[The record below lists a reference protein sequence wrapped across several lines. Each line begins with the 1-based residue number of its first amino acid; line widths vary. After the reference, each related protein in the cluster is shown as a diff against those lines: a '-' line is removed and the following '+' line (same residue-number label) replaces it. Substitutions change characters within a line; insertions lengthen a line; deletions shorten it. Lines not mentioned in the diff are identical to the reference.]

1 MIKIGFIDYYLDEWH
16 ANNYPEMLR
25 ELSDGECQ
33 VICAFAARLDPTI
46 EELSDLRVVVS
57 EAVTNCVVHAY
68 KGCTEPGTIQITV
81 RITEKGILKIK
92 IKDNGCG
99 MADIERCM
107 QPLYTTDRSGERSGM
122 GFSVM
127 ESFMT
132 HLSVSSTPGRGT
144 RVVMWKHLL

>member
-1 MIKIGFIDYYLDEWH
+1 M
-16 ANNYPEMLR
+16 R
-25 ELSDGECQ
+25 ELEKMKPMNTLKIELPAMSVNEGACRA
-33 VICAFAARLDPTI
+33 VVASFCAQFDPNI
-46 EELSDLRVVVS
+46 EELCDIKCSVS
-57 EAVTNCVVHAY
+57 EAVTNSIVHAY
-68 KGCTEPGTIQITV
+68 GGRGGTLYITV
-81 RITEKGILKIK
+81 GLYEGRWIRIEIR
-92 IKDNGCG
+92 DRGCG
-99 MADIERCM
+99 IADIKTAM